1 MVSHLLFAND
11 TVILYEAIKVE
22 ILSWVFMWFEPI
34 SCLKINLEK
43 SELVLVGGLS
53 MWKV

>member
-22 ILSWVFMWFEPI
+22 ILSWVFMVEPI